1 MYEYDFRVCC
11 VIRDIETVIICPFTA
26 VFKQLILAIS
36 ISVLANALFN
46 INSCITHDYNINAQ
60 ISVSIKFC

>member
-11 VIRDIETVIICPFTA
+11 VIRDNKTLIVCRFTE
-26 VFKQLILAIS
+26 VFKQLIIEIS

-46 INSCITHDYNINAQ
+46 INS
-60 ISVSIKFC
+60 SR